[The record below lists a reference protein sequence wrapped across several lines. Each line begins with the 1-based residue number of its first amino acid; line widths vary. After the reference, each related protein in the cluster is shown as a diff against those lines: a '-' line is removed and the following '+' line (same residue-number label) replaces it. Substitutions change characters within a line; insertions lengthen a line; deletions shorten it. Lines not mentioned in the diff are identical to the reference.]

1 MVYRKLR
8 IVGNHISRIRIRG
21 RWPTEDL
28 GSCIAGLA
36 AQGIGASLES
46 FSLTLVDVDL
56 EEGGLVGPIPIVAL
70 VVEVYDLV
78 GIVPPP
84 KVLPQEFPVATISVF
99 PLSEVPRSLPTLPS
113 VTGHEFHR

>member
-1 MVYRKLR
+1 MAYRKLR
-8 IVGNHISRIRIRG
+8 TLGHYISMTRIRD

-28 GSCIAGLA
+28 DSCISRLA
-36 AQGIGASLES
+36 APGIGDSLGS

-70 VVEVYDLV
+70 VAEVYGLA

-84 KVLPQEFPVATISVF
+84 IVLPREFPVATISVF
-99 PLSEVPRSLPTLPS
+99 LLSEVP
-113 VTGHEFHR
+113 